1 MAVGSSEVDT
11 RTQSGILVVAAER
24 DLRRTLFDVLD
35 AAGYPQILSARDVSH
50 AAILLEGRADSAPLQ
65 LLVMALGGDA
75 AQARASCEQI
85 RRLPGCSDTTLL
97 LVITDESTMT
107 PADIPSDAGDWL
119 FARQIA
125 DELMARWS
133 RTAVATRQLVNVGG
147 TATPFP
153 EDYRVV
159 FDEGDDEWLIADA
172 KTGCLLE
179 VSPIVA
185 LHSGVDA
192 GQWAGLPLSDV
203 LQFEGVALSQ
213 VLADADRTWY
223 PCQRKSAQGKDTGQ
237 ASVRRIKRA
246 GADALA
252 LLFRSDCADVR
263 AEAALSL
270 LSRLFA
276 STSGVD
282 AQSAN
287 GRLLF
292 DELGLDYL
300 AVWSRQERSDAP
312 TQVLQLWNGDEPA
325 WPQAQAQSC
334 LQLVLSGRQILYPA
348 DARRLASSDP
358 LLSQL
363 DLSGFVGLPLYDE
376 RHTVLG
382 AMLAGRRRGFG
393 EVDIIEPVFR
403 CAAARFAQGLE
414 LGRTRE
420 QGRAEGLV
428 DALTGLPNR
437 LLFNDRMDTII
448 REATRNGE
456 CFAVLFVDLDR
467 FKAIN
472 DTYGHAAGDEV
483 LKMVSQRLCSSIRA
497 SDTVARYA
505 GDEFTIVL
513 RHIVKNDDVLRVAE
527 KIVQVMEPPMFLDD
541 GIELR
546 VTVSMGV
553 SFFPDH
559 AGDAQTLLKHA
570 DEAMYAA
577 KRLGRNKFQ
586 MYEVSPDYAREH
598 GMALKTRLRHA
609 EDNGELRVVYQ
620 PQVNAESEDVV
631 GMEALVRWEHPEL
644 GLISPA
650 VFIPLAEESGLI
662 VSIGEWVMRT
672 ACHQAM
678 EWEQKYGLR
687 LRLGVNLS
695 AVQLMDAELLERVT
709 SVLGETG
716 LDPSLLEMEV
726 TESVSIKSAP
736 NLVENLNAMHRLGC
750 HIAIDDFGTGAASL
764 DYLRRLPADRI
775 KIDQSFVRN
784 IGVDPDDEAIVR
796 ATIDMAHRLKRAVV
810 AEGVE
815 TEQHMEFLRA
825 HGCDEL
831 QGYLFS
837 RPLPP
842 ATFDKL
848 LAERARLLNPARVEE
863 TGGAPILVN

>member
-1 MAVGSSEVDT
+1 MDKT
-11 RTQSGILVVAAER
+11 MNSGILVVAAQRE
-24 DLRRTLFDVLD
+24 LRRNLFDVLD

-50 AAILLEGRADSAPLQ
+50 AAILLEGRAASPPLQ
-65 LLVMALGGDA
+65 LVVLALAGDSA
-75 AQARASCEQI
+75 RARASCEQL
-85 RRLPGCSDTTLL
+85 RRLAGCKEATLL
-97 LVITDESTMT
+97 LVITDESTIV
-107 PADIPSDAGDWL
+107 PADLPDGASDWL
-119 FARQIA
+119 YASQIA
-125 DELMARWS
+125 SELMARWS
-133 RTAVATRQLVNVGG
+133 RSPLPARQVVAVNGSAEM
-147 TATPFP
+147 FP
-153 EDYRVV
+153 EDYRYV
-159 FDEGDDEWLIADA
+159 FDEGDNEWLIADA
-172 KTGCLLE
+172 QTGRLLE

-185 LHSGVDA
+185 RHSRLDA
-192 GQWAGLPLSDV
+192 SHWEGLSLSDV
-203 LQFEGVALSQ
+203 FQFEGVALSQ
-213 VLADADRTWY
+213 VLAEADRSWY

-237 ASVRRIKRA
+237 ASVRRVKRA
-246 GADALA
+246 GQEALA
-252 LLFRSDCADVR
+252 LLFRSDCADLR

-270 LSRLFA
+270 LSRMFA

-287 GRLLF
+287 ARLLF

-300 AVWSRQERSDAP
+300 AIWSRQDRTDAP
-312 TQVLQLWNGDEPA
+312 TLVLQLWSGDEPT
-325 WPQAQAQSC
+325 WPPAQSQSC
-334 LQLVLSGRQILYPA
+334 LQLVLGGRQILYPV
-348 DARRLASSDP
+348 DAKRLLSADP
-358 LLSQL
+358 LLAEL

-382 AMLAGRRRGFG
+382 AMLAGRCRGFG

-403 CAAARFAQGLE
+403 CAAARFAQVLE
-414 LGRTRE
+414 LSRTRE

-472 DTYGHAAGDEV
+472 DTYGHSAGDEV
-483 LKMVSQRLCSSIRA
+483 LKMVSQRLCGSIRA

-527 KIVQVMEPPMFLDD
+527 KIVQLMEPPLHLDE

-631 GMEALVRWEHPEL
+631 GMEALVRWDHPEL

-672 ACHQAM
+672 ACRQAR
-678 EWEQKYGLR
+678 EWEQHYGLR

-695 AVQLMDAELLERVT
+695 AVQLMDPELLDRVT
-709 SVLGETG
+709 SVLRDTG
-716 LDPSLLEMEV
+716 LDPTLLEMEV

-831 QGYLFS
+831 QGYLFC

-848 LAERARLLNPARVEE
+848 LAERQRLLQPAQLEP
-863 TGGAPILVN
+863 TDSAPILVH